1 MEIHIVHLYY
11 DLLNL
16 YGESGNV
23 KALKYQL
30 EQQGLTPVI
39 HFKTIDD
46 EINFKDYDV
55 IYMGAGTEDNLELVR
70 EDILKYQKQIKKE
83 IEKNKIFLIT
93 GNALNL
99 FGTSIKKDKK
109 KNLALSIF
117 DFSVL
122 EENRKMDECYME
134 CDFLNN
140 GIIGFQNQCT
150 VIKNNK
156 YPMFDVKRGIG
167 TKEGV
172 HYKNFYGTYVIGPI
186 LVRNP
191 ELLIYFTKEI
201 MKSKK
206 IKDFKEPDLTL
217 EQIAHDNYVKRYY
230 GDFIKE
236 RG

>member
-109 KNLALSIF
+109 KNPALSIF
-117 DFSVL
+117 DFSAL

-134 CDFLNN
+134 FDFLKN

-150 VIKNNK
+150 IIKNNK